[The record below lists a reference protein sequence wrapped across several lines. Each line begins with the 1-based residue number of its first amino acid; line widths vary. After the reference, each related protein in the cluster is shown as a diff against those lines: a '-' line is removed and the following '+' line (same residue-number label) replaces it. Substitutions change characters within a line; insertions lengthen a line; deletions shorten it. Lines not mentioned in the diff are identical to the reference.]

1 MAERELY
8 FVERE
13 FNCDI
18 ETLWSAWTDATQLEA
33 WYSPTML
40 SVVPGSVTS
49 EVFIG
54 GRWAV
59 AVDVSVN
66 GFNAYFWG
74 RYSEVVPNVRLVH
87 SLSYSQDEAEFI
99 FADDN
104 APAHR
109 IVIDFEK
116 RGKKSWVRFTQFGE
130 MPEEQAEASR
140 DGMNSYLDN
149 LELYLGRDK
158 SVQAT
163 D

>member
-13 FNCDI
+13 FNCNI
-18 ETLWSAWTDATQLEA
+18 ETLWNAWTDASELEA

-149 LELYLGRDK
+149 LESFLSKKRG
-158 SVQAT
+158 
-163 D
+163 

>member
-1 MAERELY
+1 
-8 FVERE
+8 VK
-13 FNCDI
+13 
-18 ETLWSAWTDATQLEA
+18 
-33 WYSPTML
+33 
-40 SVVPGSVTS
+40 
-49 EVFIG
+49 
-54 GRWAV
+54 
-59 AVDVSVN
+59 

-130 MPEEQAEASR
+130 MPDEQAEASR

-149 LELYLGRDK
+149 LELYLGRAK
-158 SVQAT
+158 SVQVS

>member
-1 MAERELY
+1 MELNHLY

-13 FNCDI
+13 FDRSI
-18 ETLWSAWTDATQLEA
+18 ETLWSAWTNASELEA

-49 EVFIG
+49 EVFVG

-109 IVIDFEK
+109 IVLDFEK
-116 RGKKSWVRFTQFGE
+116 RGEHSWVRFTQFGE

-149 LELYLGRDK
+149 LESFLAKNKG
-158 SVQAT
+158 
-163 D
+163 

>member
-1 MAERELY
+1 MYRTMAERELY

-13 FNCDI
+13 FDCDI
-18 ETLWSAWTDATQLEA
+18 ETLWSAWTNASELEA
-33 WYSPTML
+33 WYSPTIL
-40 SVVPGSVTS
+40 SVVSGSVTS
-49 EVFIG
+49 EVKVG

-59 AVDVSVN
+59 AVDVSMN

-74 RYSEVVPNVRLVH
+74 RYSEVIPHVRLVH
-87 SLSYSQDEAEFI
+87 SLSYSQYEAEFI

-109 IVIDFEK
+109 IEIDFED
-116 RGKKSWVRFTQFGE
+116 RGTKAWVRFTQFGE

-149 LELYLGRDK
+149 LELFLK
-158 SVQAT
+158 SRAL
-163 D
+163 